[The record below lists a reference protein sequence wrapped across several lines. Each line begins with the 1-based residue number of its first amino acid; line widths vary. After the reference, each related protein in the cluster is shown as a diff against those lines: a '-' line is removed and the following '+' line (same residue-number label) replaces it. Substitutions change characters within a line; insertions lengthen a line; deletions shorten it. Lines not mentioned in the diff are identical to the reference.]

1 MSGTFEPRSSG
12 PRKDENPDFF
22 HATHQTGTSQ
32 GTALVFPISAKGGEA
47 PGLQKFRLGRLR
59 LMVGLAGEGKD
70 EQTLCGF
77 QLWAINPFI
86 TNHLVNDES
95 V

>member
-1 MSGTFEPRSSG
+1 MSGTFEPHSSG
-12 PRKDENPDFF
+12 PRKDENPDLF
-22 HATHQTGTSQ
+22 HATHQTGMSQ
-32 GTALVFPISAKGGEA
+32 GTALVFRTSAKEGVA
-47 PGLQKFRLGRLR
+47 PGLQNFLLGRLR

-77 QLWAINPFI
+77 QLGAINPFI